1 MKKWQLF
8 IPLTIFLFLSALLYI
23 GLFRENQGDLPSA
36 LIDKPFPSFRL
47 SSVKDPE
54 RLLSEQALTGEVALV
69 NVWATWCPAC
79 RVEHPYLNYLSGR
92 GVAIYGVNYK
102 DDQKEA
108 NIWLDRLEDP
118 YRFSINDGV
127 GSLGI
132 DLGVYGAPETYLID
146 TQGIVRYKHIGI
158 VDDNV
163 WEKILEPIY
172 RKYKKQNDQKSAGGK
187 G

>member
-1 MKKWQLF
+1 MKSIMKKWQLF
-8 IPLTIFLFLSALLYI
+8 IPLTLFLCLSVLLYV

-36 LIDKPFPSFRL
+36 LINKPFPSFSL
-47 SSVKDPE
+47 PSVKDPE
-54 RLLSEQALTGEVALV
+54 RLLDENQLAGEVALV
-69 NVWATWCPAC
+69 NVWATWCPSC
-79 RVEHPYLNYLSGR
+79 RVEHPYLNYLSQQ

-118 YRFSINDGV
+118 YRFSINDQV

-146 TQGIVRYKHIGI
+146 ARGIIRYKHIGI

-163 WEKILEPIY
+163 WEKSLEPLY
-172 RKYKKQNDQKSAGGK
+172 RKYKNASGGN

>member
-8 IPLTIFLFLSALLYI
+8 IPLTIFLFLSALLYV

-36 LIDKPFPSFRL
+36 LIDKPFPSFKL
-47 SSVKDPE
+47 PSVKDPE
-54 RLLSEQALTGEVALV
+54 RLLNEKQLAGEVALV

-79 RVEHPYLNYLSGR
+79 RVEHPYLNNLSR
-92 GVAIYGVNYK
+92 QGVTIYGVNYK
-102 DDQKEA
+102 DDQEEA

-118 YRFSINDGV
+118 YQFSINDES

-146 TQGIVRYKHIGI
+146 AEGIIRYKHIGI

-163 WEKILEPIY
+163 WENDLEPLY
-172 RKYKKQNDQKSAGGK
+172 LEYKNRKYLKSAGGK